1 MTKQIH
7 VTAVNSIKKK
17 YLENANKIF
26 MGQDPDGKKLWVSNL
41 IIMIR
46 NNKIYETSFLISLIF
61 RLPKIIILNA
71 TKQNKIAKTQLYTQS
86 LTETHL
92 RSCLKL
98 ETNRIIVRKK
108 IGTFFALTQLKL
120 LFWTSFAGCQIVLF
134 SQIVQVAIFP
144 AFEWYGKETKK
155 RNSSKVQLQYKDS
168 KENAEMDQKRPVF

>member
-1 MTKQIH
+1 MMKRNDETNTCDCCLQY
-7 VTAVNSIKKK
+7 KKK

-46 NNKIYETSFLISLIF
+46 NNKIYETSFLISLILC

-86 LTETHL
+86 LTET
-92 RSCLKL
+92 
-98 ETNRIIVRKK
+98 
-108 IGTFFALTQLKL
+108 
-120 LFWTSFAGCQIVLF
+120 
-134 SQIVQVAIFP
+134 QIVQVAIFP

-155 RNSSKVQLQYKDS
+155 KKLKQSSITV
-168 KENAEMDQKRPVF
+168 